1 LSSTNERPV
10 SRHSAVT
17 IFYFLALGA
26 GVMRTFSVGF
36 DIVALN
42 TVIDPKIDTSY
53 AFAYGFMAQ
62 WVSFVA
68 TSLLVLVLSAKKRID
83 EKPRA
88 LGYLVD
94 PDFGRIGFLPKKA
107 MMYTFIG
114 GVFAGISTYSYYWLI
129 GTTTDASAVLPFGQ
143 LAVIY
148 LLMGDLMAEKD
159 TPTIIEVQCIMS
171 IMFGVLLV
179 GVSPQGEFN
188 PYTLLVVL
196 VPMNMSSAVLTY
208 YQRKTKR
215 YEIRPGLQVDTINMR
230 LWSLLF
236 LNTVFTIL
244 AIPSMS
250 ASFWQ
255 IMNVTFVPL
264 LWITVG
270 GSLTAF
276 FSIVMYS
283 RALGRGSM
291 AIVNSLSSISVV
303 LGIPLMLIGNLI
315 VPGSFGAI
323 SAGVSQWILKIFG
336 VSLVMIGVIALQASD
351 VRAIIIIRVKP
362 QTGDLLPLL
371 FDIKGVESV
380 SGIAGDI
387 DYLLSIKARSLA
399 KTRSQILSRV
409 QNVPGIESIH
419 TLIVL
424 KDYR

>member
-1 LSSTNERPV
+1 
-10 SRHSAVT
+10 
-17 IFYFLALGA
+17 
-26 GVMRTFSVGF
+26 MRTFSVGF

-42 TVIDPKIDTSY
+42 KIIPSEY
-53 AFAYGFMAQ
+53 SMEYGLMAQ
-62 WVSFVA
+62 WVSFVV
-68 TSLLVLVLSAKKRID
+68 TSLLVLFLSAKKRID
-83 EKPRA
+83 EKPRP

-94 PDFGRIGFLPKKA
+94 PDFGRIGVLPKKP
-107 MMYTFIG
+107 MIYTFIG
-114 GVFAGISTYSYYWLI
+114 GVFAGISTFSYYWLV
-129 GTTTDASAVLPFGQ
+129 GTNPDASAVLPFGQ

-148 LLMGDLMAEKD
+148 LLIGDLMAEKD

-179 GVSPQGEFN
+179 GVSPEGEFS
-188 PYTLLVVL
+188 PLTLLVVL

-215 YEIRPGLQVDTINMR
+215 HEIRPGLQVDTLNMR

-236 LNTVFTIL
+236 LNTVFSLL
-244 AIPSMS
+244 AIPSLN
-250 ASFWQ
+250 ASSWQ
-255 IMNVTFVPL
+255 IMTVTFVPL
-264 LWITVG
+264 LWATIG

-315 VPGSFGAI
+315 VPGSFGTI
-323 SAGVSQWILKIFG
+323 STAASLWTLKIFG

-371 FDIKGVESV
+371 FNIKGVESV

-409 QNVPGIESIH
+409 QKVPGVESIH

>member
-1 LSSTNERPV
+1 MSSTSERPV
-10 SRHSAVT
+10 SRHSAASV
-17 IFYFLALGA
+17 FYFLALGS

-42 TVIDPKIDTSY
+42 TVIDKYHSME
-53 AFAYGFMAQ
+53 YGLMAQ
-62 WVSFVA
+62 WVSFLA
-68 TSLLVLVLSAKKRID
+68 TSLLILFLSARKKID
-83 EKPRA
+83 EKPRS
-88 LGYLVD
+88 LGYLID
-94 PDFGRIGFLPKKA
+94 PDFGRIGFLPKKP
-107 MMYTFIG
+107 MIYTFIG
-114 GVFAGISTYSYYWLI
+114 GVFAGISTFSYYWLI
-129 GTTTDASAVLPFGQ
+129 GTNPDASAVLPYGQ

-148 LLMGDLMAEKD
+148 LLIGDLTAEKD
-159 TPTIIEVQCIMS
+159 TPTIIEIHCIMS
-171 IMFGVLLV
+171 IMLGVLLV
-179 GVSPQGEFN
+179 GVSPTGFDLFA
-188 PYTLLVVL
+188 LLVVL
-196 VPMNMSSAVLTY
+196 VPMNMSSAILTY

-215 YEIRPGLQVDTINMR
+215 YKIRPGLQVDTLNMR

-236 LNTVFTIL
+236 LNIVFSLL
-244 AIPSMS
+244 AIPSLS
-250 ASFWQ
+250 ASSLQ
-255 IMNVTFVPL
+255 LMTVTFVPL
-264 LWITVG
+264 LWMTVG

-276 FSIVMYS
+276 FSIVMYT

-303 LGIPLMLIGNLI
+303 LGIPLTLIGNLI
-315 VPGSFGAI
+315 APGSFGT
-323 SAGVSQWILKIFG
+323 VSTEAFAWILKFFG

-351 VRAIIIIRVKP
+351 VRAIILIRVKP

-371 FDIKGVESV
+371 FNIRGVESA
-380 SGIAGDI
+380 SGLAGNI

>member
-1 LSSTNERPV
+1 
-10 SRHSAVT
+10 
-17 IFYFLALGA
+17 
-26 GVMRTFSVGF
+26 MRTFSVGF

-42 TVIDPKIDTSY
+42 KVIPPAYSM
-53 AFAYGFMAQ
+53 AYGFMAQ
-62 WVSFVA
+62 WVSFVT
-68 TSLLVLVLSAKKRID
+68 TSLLVLLLSAKKRID

-114 GVFAGISTYSYYWLI
+114 GVFAGISTFSYYWLV
-129 GTTTDASAVLPFGQ
+129 GTSPDASAVLPYGQ

-148 LLMGDLMAEKD
+148 LLIGDLMAEKD
-159 TPTIIEVQCIMS
+159 TPTIIEVQCIIS
-171 IMFGVLLV
+171 IMLGVLLV
-179 GVSPQGEFN
+179 GVSPQGFN
-188 PYTLLVVL
+188 LITLLVVL

-215 YEIRPGLQVDTINMR
+215 YEIRPGLEVDTLNMR

-236 LNTVFTIL
+236 LNTVFTVL
-244 AIPSMS
+244 AIPSMD
-250 ASFWQ
+250 ASSWQ
-255 IMNVTFVPL
+255 IMTVTFVPL

-303 LGIPLMLIGNLI
+303 LGIPLTLIGNLI
-315 VPGSFGAI
+315 VPGSFGTI
-323 SAGVSQWILKIFG
+323 SADAFPWTLKIFG
-336 VSLVMIGVIALQASD
+336 ISLVMIGVIALQASD
-351 VRAIIIIRVKP
+351 VRAIIVIRVKP